1 MRKQLATATI
11 FGILFILPL
20 LAIAQEQA
28 TLTVQGIGVIE
39 DGNIAKAEHLALEDG
54 LNKALLTRALQYVPM
69 SSTYALVKSLPSYI
83 SYRGTN
89 DISQYQIMDK
99 LKQGNVLRLII
110 ELKLKDEHIK
120 QWLCAQ
126 TLNIPRLARSKIIT
140 MISSKDIGE
149 ENTYKWWTVSGEK
162 RYSAFE
168 SQLTSRLLLWGE
180 NVIKDPPEIK
190 RHPYESADPIEL
202 ASKAKADLVLVG
214 SIEYIPETQRDNI
227 YSCILDIKLIDVYD
241 RTELGSWSI
250 VRKSDL
256 QIEEMNSLMVD
267 YIIGPVRDRIAYK
280 ILSISPEVVKKQVC
294 IEEIYDYNTYQSMVN
309 ALSAMAN
316 VSQIKISKI
325 KGHSIWHTID
335 IKGNLD
341 DIMNSL
347 KRQQI
352 ADIDI
357 EIKDDTAF
365 IRIIHH

>member
-1 MRKQLATATI
+1 M
-11 FGILFILPL
+11 
-20 LAIAQEQA
+20 
-28 TLTVQGIGVIE
+28 
-39 DGNIAKAEHLALEDG
+39 
-54 LNKALLTRALQYVPM
+54 
-69 SSTYALVKSLPSYI
+69 
-83 SYRGTN
+83 
-89 DISQYQIMDK
+89 
-99 LKQGNVLRLII
+99 
-110 ELKLKDEHIK
+110 
-120 QWLCAQ
+120 
-126 TLNIPRLARSKIIT
+126 
-140 MISSKDIGE
+140 
-149 ENTYKWWTVSGEK
+149 
-162 RYSAFE
+162 
-168 SQLTSRLLLWGE
+168 
-180 NVIKDPPEIK
+180 
-190 RHPYESADPIEL
+190 
-202 ASKAKADLVLVG
+202 
-214 SIEYIPETQRDNI
+214 
-227 YSCILDIKLIDVYD
+227 
-241 RTELGSWSI
+241 GSWSI